1 MINGLR
7 KKIRRF
13 LVANRLKS
21 AVLFCAL
28 FVFGFKADS
37 FAEDFTLV
45 LAGQTH
51 AMLYHCSCPIEPDGG
66 IARRATL
73 IQQLRKDNPNIL
85 LVDSG
90 SFFAGGIM
98 DQLSQSNELDQAR
111 TLVHLK
117 AMDLMKYDAAAL
129 SPDEFNYGRQF
140 LEENIAKTGITFLGA
155 NIVSPK
161 IAPYMIKKFA
171 KFQVGVIG
179 LVSPI
184 TGKKFQDSKFI
195 PPQEALKKALL
206 DLKKN
211 NVDIIVLISGLNE
224 EENKQLLS
232 DNPGINIL
240 IEGAK
245 TANAKTSDNIGS
257 TLALAPKW
265 EARRLVVAN
274 FSIENKALKVKKV
287 EELRVSDKF
296 ADDEQMLSILPQC
309 FSDKDCKKNRKIPV
323 CVNPGK
329 PVAQCQYK
337 EPPPIGLTVI
347 NKPDC
352 RTCDT
357 VGVINALKTD
367 LPGLS
372 IDTLEFSGKKAQKLI
387 SELALKYIPAYL
399 LDRSVEKDPIFE
411 KLRPNLELRG
421 DFYLLSPRVSIP
433 GNFFGRQKLEDRFDL
448 FLSLQNKD
456 SGELLD
462 TLKEFTPEV
471 HFLAVEDNEGFIA
484 PGGKPEI
491 EEYLRAACV
500 QKYYP
505 GFFYSYISCRAKNQ
519 DAPEWND
526 CLQDVDL
533 TEVKTCASGPEGENL
548 LRLNIALNLELGII
562 NGPTYLLDNQEIFSS
577 PKVLK
582 KEEFRKI
589 LFKR

>member
-1 MINGLR
+1 MAS
-7 KKIRRF
+7 RF
-13 LVANRLKS
+13 KS
-21 AVLFCAL
+21 AALICAL
-28 FVFGFKADS
+28 FVLGFKVNS

-45 LAGQTH
+45 LVGQTH

-73 IQQLRKDNPNIL
+73 IQKLRKDNPNIL

-90 SFFAGGIM
+90 SFFAGGVM
-98 DQLSQSNELDQAR
+98 DQLSQGKELDQAR

-129 SPDEFNYGRQF
+129 SPEEFNYGRQF
-140 LEENIAKTGITFLGA
+140 LEESISKTGITFLGA
-155 NIVSPK
+155 NIASNK

-179 LVSPI
+179 LVNPVIS
-184 TGKKFQDSKFI
+184 TKFPGLKFI
-195 PPQEALKKALL
+195 PPQEALKKAVL

-224 EENKQLLS
+224 EENKQLLI

-245 TANAKTSDNIGS
+245 SAQEQISVNIGS

-265 EARRLVVAN
+265 EARKLIVAN
-274 FSIENKALKVKKV
+274 FLIKNKVLEVKKV
-287 EELRVSDKF
+287 EELRVSDKL
-296 ADDEQMLSILPQC
+296 ADDKQMLSILPQC
-309 FSDKDCKKNRKIPV
+309 FSAKDCNKNRMIPA
-323 CVNPGK
+323 CANPGK
-329 PVAQCQYK
+329 PNAQCQYK
-337 EPPPIGLTVI
+337 EAPPVRLTVI

-372 IDTLEFSGKKAQKLI
+372 IDILDFSGVKAQKLI
-387 SELALKYIPAYL
+387 AKLALKYIPAYL

-411 KLRPNLELRG
+411 KLRQNLESRG
-421 DFYLLSPRVSIP
+421 EFYLLSSRVSHP
-433 GNFFGRQKLEDRFDL
+433 GYFFYRQKLADRFDL
-448 FLSLQNKD
+448 FLSLRNKD
-456 SGELLD
+456 SGQLLD

-471 HFLAVEDNEGFIA
+471 HFLAIESNDGFIA
-484 PGGKPEI
+484 PEGKPET
-491 EEYLRAACV
+491 EEYLRAVCV

-505 GFFYSYISCRAKNQ
+505 GFFYSYISCRAKNL
-519 DAPEWND
+519 DTSSWND

-533 TEVKTCASGPEGENL
+533 AEVKTCAQGPEGANL
-548 LRLNIALNLELGII
+548 LSQNIALNLELGIV
-562 NGPTYLLDNQEIFSS
+562 NGPAYLLDNQEIFSS
-577 PKVLK
+577 AKILK

-589 LFKR
+589 LLKR